1 MTTPLYPSSTE
12 RRGSLERSLASRRKA
27 FMERTADVQP
37 TLEQWKSWT
46 PKLLMPERHK
56 QPKLPGL
63 DDASIRR
70 GFRRRRSP
78 RALLTNYSCA
88 RRRPGRSSRWAEAE
102 LRSLDLYATDLIPA
116 AVLQESHLS
125 PADRRILLSLLLLS
139 KGRETWTLHMAPIA
153 NLARVARSTAH
164 LAVARLTRAGYIAR
178 KQNPICGDRNGP
190 NTWTILDARL
200 LGAAAEVAQSARS
213 ATDSTTPFRSDRV
226 QKIDPGNH
234 PKYSSYRFRR
244 STEHSAGSSP
254 PPANEETDPSYA
266 RQEPRRRFGQQN
278 SGRHPD

>member
-12 RRGSLERSLASRRKA
+12 RRGSLERSLASQRKA

-46 PKLLMPERHK
+46 PRPSMPERHK

-63 DDASIRR
+63 DDGSIRR

-78 RALLTNYSCA
+78 RALLTSYSCA

-102 LRSLDLYATDLIPA
+102 LRSLDLYAADLIPA
-116 AVLQESHLS
+116 AVLHESHLS
-125 PADRRILLSLLLLS
+125 PADRRVLLALLLLS

-164 LAVARLTRAGYIAR
+164 LAVARLARAGYIAR
-178 KQNPICGDRNGP
+178 KQNPISGDRNGP

-200 LGAAAEVAQSARS
+200 LATATEVARS
-213 ATDSTTPFRSDRV
+213 ARRSADSTAPFQSDRV
-226 QKIDPGNH
+226 QKNDPVNH
-234 PKYSSYRFRR
+234 STDSSYRFRR
-244 STEHSAGSSP
+244 STEHAAGSSP
-254 PPANEETDPSYA
+254 PSGGGICAKGAPPLSHPE
-266 RQEPRRRFGQQN
+266 RRR
-278 SGRHPD
+278 S